1 MEEIKAQLVLSTV
14 ITYAH
19 MKFIEQAINSVL
31 MQQCNFEIE
40 LIISQ

>member
-1 MEEIKAQLVLSTV
+1 
-14 ITYAH
+14 

-40 LIISQ
+40 LIISQWLFSDATNQDYSKF